1 MASVW
6 GELKRRNVLRVG
18 AAYVVVAW
26 LLIQVAETI
35 FPLFGFDEAPARIVV
50 IVLAICFLPALVLA
64 WVFELT
70 PEGLKRDK
78 DVDRE
83 QVFPLQTGRKLD
95 RVIMVALAL
104 ALGYFAFDKF
114 VLEPAREA
122 RLEAQR
128 AAEVEQARQEGR
140 SEALAE
146 SYSDQSIA
154 VLAFEDMSVDKD
166 QEYLSD
172 GIAEELLTRLARVP
186 DLRVISRSSAFSY
199 KGKGTRLDQIAE
211 ELKVAHVLEG
221 SVRKAGNRVRVT
233 AQLIDARSDS
243 HLWSESYDRTLDDIF
258 AIQDDIAARIVAELK
273 VSLLGGMAYMDATDP
288 EAYAL
293 LLQARHLKRLASAD
307 AYAQAAVLL
316 QRALVIDP
324 DHAPTWIVL
333 ASIYSNQTN
342 IGQLPRDEGYAMARD
357 AAEKALAIDPGYGPA
372 HDLMGWIA
380 LNLDNDL
387 AEGARRMQRAME
399 LEPRDTAIMMN
410 AAALLSFLG
419 RPDEAVV
426 LLKYVTSRN
435 PVDAVSH
442 MNLGVY
448 YLRVNQFDDALGAI
462 RTALRLS
469 PDYNGAHYRIG
480 LALLF
485 KGEPQA
491 ALEAFTQEQ
500 TDQEYRVKGL
510 ALASHALGRETEF
523 QARLAELIDGWGE
536 RWPAEIA
543 HVYALTGNTEAAIEW
558 LEKEFDING
567 SVAPNLDGPYFYTP
581 LNGNRRYMELLEL
594 SGNLPAQLDAIE
606 FEVILPQ

>member
-83 QVFPLQTGRKLD
+83 QAFSAQTGKKLD
-95 RVIMVALAL
+95 KVIIVVLVL

-114 VLEPAREA
+114 VLESAREA
-122 RLEAQR
+122 RLKEQR
-128 AAEVEQARQEGR
+128 AAEVEQARREGR
-140 SEALAE
+140 SEALAD
-146 SYSDQSIA
+146 SYGDQSIA
-154 VLAFEDMSVDKD
+154 VMAFQDMSPDKD

-172 GIAEELLTRLARVP
+172 GIAEELLTRLARLP
-186 DLRVISRSSAFSY
+186 DLKVISRSSAFAY
-199 KGKGTRLDQIAE
+199 KGKDTRLSKIAE
-211 ELKVAHVLEG
+211 ELNVAHILEG
-221 SVRKAGNRVRVT
+221 SVRKAGNRIRVT

-258 AIQDDIAARIVAELK
+258 AIQDDIASRVVAELK
-273 VSLLGGMAYMDATDP
+273 VSLFGGAANAKPTDP

-293 LLQARHLKRLASAD
+293 LLQARHLKKQASAD
-307 AYAQAAVLL
+307 AYEQTVELL
-316 QRALVIDP
+316 QRALEIDP
-324 DHAPTWIVL
+324 EHAPAWTLL
-333 ASIYSNQTN
+333 ASTYSNQTN

-357 AAEKALAIDPGYGPA
+357 AAEKALAIDPAYGPA
-372 HDLMGWIA
+372 HDLMGWVA
-380 LNLDNDL
+380 MNYDHDL
-387 AEGARRMQRAME
+387 AEAARRTQRAME
-399 LEPRDTAIMMN
+399 LEPRDTNIMMT
-410 AAALLSFLG
+410 AAALLAYLG
-419 RPDEAVV
+419 RVDESV
-426 LLKYVTSRN
+426 LLLEYVASRN
-435 PVDAVSH
+435 PVDAVSQ

-448 YLRVNQFDDALGAI
+448 YLRANRFDDALDAVQ
-462 RTALRLS
+462 TALRLS

-485 KGEPQA
+485 KGEPKA
-491 ALEAFTQEQ
+491 ALRAFAEEES
-500 TDQEYRVKGL
+500 DDEYRVKGL
-510 ALASHALGRETEF
+510 ALASHALGRETDF
-523 QARLAELIDGWGE
+523 HTRLAELINGWGE

-543 HVYALTGNTEAAIEW
+543 HVYAVTGNTEAAIEW
-558 LEKEFDING
+558 LEKEFETNG
-567 SVAPNLDGPYFYTP
+567 SIAPNLDGPYFYTS
-581 LNGNRRYMELLEL
+581 LNGNQRYMELLEQ
-594 SGNLPAQLDAIE
+594 SGNLPAQLDAIT
-606 FEVILPQ
+606 FEATLPE